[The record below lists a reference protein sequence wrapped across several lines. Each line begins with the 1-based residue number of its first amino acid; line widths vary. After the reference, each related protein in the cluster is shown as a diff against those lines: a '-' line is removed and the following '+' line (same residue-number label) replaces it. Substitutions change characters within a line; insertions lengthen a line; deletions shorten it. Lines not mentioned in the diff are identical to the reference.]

1 MKTIPERNMSFMNYQ
16 MKKVYLKKWE
26 AFRLQV
32 MKEATELYGELSS
45 LNLEQIKK
53 YIKKEEKKWKC
64 GLRDK
69 KRNYNFSL

>member
-26 AFRLQV
+26 AFRLQA
-32 MKEATELYGELSS
+32 MKEATKLYGELSS

-53 YIKKEEKKWKC
+53 YIKKEEKN
-64 GLRDK
+64 GIVD
-69 KRNYNFSL
+69 

>member
-1 MKTIPERNMSFMNYQ
+1 MKMIPERNMSFMNYQ

-64 GLRDK
+64 GLRD
-69 KRNYNFSL
+69 

>member
-32 MKEATELYGELSS
+32 MKEATELYGELSP
-45 LNLEQIKK
+45 LNLDQIKK
-53 YIKKEEKKWKC
+53 YMKKEERKWKC
-64 GLRDK
+64 GLRD
-69 KRNYNFSL
+69 

>member
-1 MKTIPERNMSFMNYQ
+1 MIMNYQ

-32 MKEATELYGELSS
+32 MKEAIELYGELSS

-64 GLRDK
+64 GLRD
-69 KRNYNFSL
+69 

>member
-1 MKTIPERNMSFMNYQ
+1 MKIIPERNMSFMNYQ

-64 GLRDK
+64 GLRD
-69 KRNYNFSL
+69 

>member
-26 AFRLQV
+26 AFRLQA

-45 LNLEQIKK
+45 FKFRTNQKIH
-53 YIKKEEKKWKC
+53 
-64 GLRDK
+64 K
-69 KRNYNFSL
+69 KRRKKMEMWPKRLKEKL

>member
-32 MKEATELYGELSS
+32 MKEATELYGELSP

-64 GLRDK
+64 GLRD
-69 KRNYNFSL
+69 

>member
-1 MKTIPERNMSFMNYQ
+1 

-64 GLRDK
+64 GLRD
-69 KRNYNFSL
+69 

>member
-1 MKTIPERNMSFMNYQ
+1 MKMIPERNMSFMNYQ

-45 LNLEQIKK
+45 LNLVQIKK
-53 YIKKEEKKWKC
+53 YMKKEEKKWKC
-64 GLRDK
+64 GLRD
-69 KRNYNFSL
+69 

>member
-64 GLRDK
+64 GLRD
-69 KRNYNFSL
+69 